1 MGQSAANLVDMRDV
15 SFSRGERCI
24 FDNISL
30 TVPRGKITAI
40 MGPSGIGKTT
50 LLRLIG
56 GQIPPDKG
64 EILFD
69 GENVPAMSRSR
80 LYTVRKRMSMLFQSG
95 ALFTDMNVFDNVAYP
110 LREHTN
116 LPAPLLKSV
125 VMMKLEAVGL
135 RGAAKLMPSELSG
148 GMARRAALAR
158 AIALEPDLIMFDEPF
173 VGQDPITM
181 GVLVK
186 LISELNS
193 ALGVTCVVVSHDVP
207 EGAQYCGSH
216 LDHGGQKKSSLT
228 VALRR
233 CRRRRT
239 RACVS
244 SLTAL
249 PTGRFR
255 SAIRRATITLIY
267 SKQGVKPLMLLNALA
282 ALGHSGIKTVRT
294 FGRAGLMLFNAIIGK
309 PEFRKHAP
317 LLVRQLYNVGVL
329 SMLIIIVSGVFIGM
343 VLGLQGYLVLTT
355 YSAETSLG
363 MLVALSLLRELGP
376 VVAALLFAGRAG
388 SALTAEIGLM
398 RATEQ
403 LSSMEMMAVDP
414 LRRVI
419 SPRFW
424 AGVISL
430 PLLTIIFVAVGIW
443 GGSLVG
449 VSWKGIDA
457 GFFWSAMQNAVDWR
471 MDLVNCLI
479 KSVVF
484 AITVTW
490 IALFN
495 GYDAIPTSA
504 GISRATTRTVVHAS
518 LAVLGLDFVL
528 TALMFGN

>member
-1 MGQSAANLVDMRDV
+1 
-15 SFSRGERCI
+15 
-24 FDNISL
+24 
-30 TVPRGKITAI
+30 
-40 MGPSGIGKTT
+40 
-50 LLRLIG
+50 
-56 GQIPPDKG
+56 
-64 EILFD
+64 
-69 GENVPAMSRSR
+69 
-80 LYTVRKRMSMLFQSG
+80 
-95 ALFTDMNVFDNVAYP
+95 
-110 LREHTN
+110 
-116 LPAPLLKSV
+116 
-125 VMMKLEAVGL
+125 
-135 RGAAKLMPSELSG
+135 
-148 GMARRAALAR
+148 
-158 AIALEPDLIMFDEPF
+158 
-173 VGQDPITM
+173 
-181 GVLVK
+181 
-186 LISELNS
+186 
-193 ALGVTCVVVSHDVP
+193 
-207 EGAQYCGSH
+207 
-216 LDHGGQKKSSLT
+216 
-228 VALRR
+228 
-233 CRRRRT
+233 
-239 RACVS
+239 
-244 SLTAL
+244 
-249 PTGRFR
+249 
-255 SAIRRATITLIY
+255 
-267 SKQGVKPLMLLNALA
+267 MLLNALA

-449 VSWKGIDA
+449 VAGGIDA

>member
-193 ALGVTCVVVSHDVP
+193 ALGVTCVWSRMMCQRCSVLLITP
-207 EGAQYCGSH
+207 GSWRT
-216 LDHGGQKKSSLT
+216 KKSSLT

-233 CRRRRT
+233 CRRIRT